1 MFNKAPEGYFANKQ
15 ILDKKVFSKAHV
27 FQQFTH

>member
-1 MFNKAPEGYFANKQ
+1 MFNKAPVGYFAIKQ
-15 ILDKKVFSKAHV
+15 FLDKIVFSKAHV